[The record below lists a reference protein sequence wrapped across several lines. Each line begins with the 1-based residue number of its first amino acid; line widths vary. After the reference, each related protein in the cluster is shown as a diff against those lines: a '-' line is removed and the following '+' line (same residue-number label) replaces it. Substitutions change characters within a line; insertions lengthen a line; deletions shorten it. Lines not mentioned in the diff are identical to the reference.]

1 MRETTVE
8 ELAQFL
14 KKQLEEK
21 PVVPLVE
28 QMVRDHSSLAG
39 TGREGIFTRE
49 FLCPAI
55 RDFYTQVCQPNL
67 HADEIHKNLQ
77 MEGFKTV
84 KGFGSTPASKR
95 MHLFT
100 KDLVIKSNP
109 PESWYLDGKHLA
121 DYKACPDFAICQ
133 PLLRSSTVGEV
144 KYFESGSPKHAVQV
158 LYDASR
164 QALFYLGAFTGTY
177 QSAII
182 VVADASRDHAF
193 FEGLKLIRPELL
205 RRFGTETTDIHLVPI
220 KLT

>member
-1 MRETTVE
+1 
-8 ELAQFL
+8 
-14 KKQLEEK
+14 
-21 PVVPLVE
+21 
-28 QMVRDHSSLAG
+28 
-39 TGREGIFTRE
+39 
-49 FLCPAI
+49 
-55 RDFYTQVCQPNL
+55 
-67 HADEIHKNLQ
+67 
-77 MEGFKTV
+77 
-84 KGFGSTPASKR
+84 

-100 KDLVIKSNP
+100 KDLVIKSKP

-121 DYKACPDFAICQ
+121 AYKACPDFAICQ

-182 VVADASRDHAF
+182 VVDDASRDHAF

-205 RRFGTETTDIHLVPI
+205 SRFGMETDIQLVPI
-220 KLT
+220 KLM

>member
-1 MRETTVE
+1 MREATVE
-8 ELAQFL
+8 ELAKFL

-39 TGREGIFTRE
+39 TSREGIFTRE

-55 RDFYTQVCQPNL
+55 RDFYTQVCQNLNL

-100 KDLVIKSNP
+100 KDLVIKSEP

-121 DYKACPDFAICQ
+121 AYKACPDFAICQ
-133 PLLRSSTVGEV
+133 PLLRSATVGEV
-144 KYFESGSPKHAVQV
+144 KYFESGSPKHAVQI

-193 FEGLKLIRPELL
+193 FEALKLTRPELL
-205 RRFGTETTDIHLVPI
+205 RRFGTETDIHLVPI
-220 KLT
+220 KLM